1 MTVNNTDTFL
11 VERSGTS
18 YKLQAQNLMAD
29 LQDTDLMLVERSGTS
44 YKATGLDVKNSLGSD
59 QPTFKA
65 NADGAISVGD
75 PVVLNDNGTVSAV
88 SSTSYSESAA
98 TGGTMTGGLS
108 SEEPISIVYDPTN
121 NRLFALKV
129 GSNDRNIR
137 VRIGTFSGQTKT
149 VTWGSW
155 THVFTTQRNPWG
167 TNSPP
172 GLYWDDDNQQLILG
186 IYTQGFSSGQ
196 YQNVFVTL
204 PVSSNGTFSSNPSD
218 YQVSAYGNTTP
229 DAQSNP
235 ITFLKPT
242 VANTIHAGFAWV
254 SSSNKR
260 YEIITFTVG
269 SNSLTFRQQTNV
281 QSSAQD
287 CSCAISSKDNTILV
301 TSAKNASTVD
311 ARFFRTKA
319 NGLGIDLISGTTG
332 NIIPTYSTWGT
343 RHHKAVYDEI
353 QDAFWFV
360 CQSLQNIG
368 NTAHDLWTV
377 LVPANAD
384 VPAKKGNTQQ
394 SIDTATQYYTID
406 YWAPGRKLIIN
417 VAGGDTNQNATK
429 LRWYSLEWSGSSI
442 TKSNVW
448 RGINGTT
455 DTGADRINSWAYVPH
470 QGQMVSYYSQWSSY
484 SSRYSAWWNPAYT
497 STTLKTDNYLGMADS
512 SASSGAEAK
521 VIVFPGVQA
530 NQTGLSTGNKYYVQ
544 IDGTL
549 ATSADS
555 IPAVAGVA
563 QSATS
568 IKVQYS

>member
-18 YKLQAQNLMAD
+18 YKLQAQNLMAT

-44 YKATGLDVKNSLGSD
+44 YKATGLDIKNSLGSD
-59 QPTFKA
+59 EPTFKA
-65 NADGAISVGD
+65 TSDGAISAGD
-75 PVVLNDNGTVSAV
+75 PVVLNDDGTVSAV
-88 SSTSYSESAA
+88 SSTSFSESAA

-204 PVSSNGTFSSNPSD
+204 PVSSNGTFGSSPSD
-218 YQVSAYGNTTP
+218 YQTSFYGSQAPN
-229 DAQSNP
+229 ANSCP
-235 ITFLKPT
+235 ITFLKST
-242 VANTIHAGFAWV
+242 VANTIHAGFASV

-269 SNSLTFRQQTNV
+269 SNSLTFRSQTNC
-281 QSSAQD
+281 QDSAQD
-287 CSCAISSKDNTILV
+287 CSCAISSKDNTIIV
-301 TSAKNASTVD
+301 TSGSNATTVNS
-311 ARFFRTKA
+311 RFFRSKA
-319 NGLGIDLISGTTG
+319 DGTGIDLVSGSFG
-332 NIIPTYSTWGT
+332 NISPTYATWGT
-343 RHHKAVYDEI
+343 RHHKAVYDEV
-353 QDAFWFV
+353 QDAFWV
-360 CQSLQNIG
+360 TMHAVSNIG
-368 NTAHDLWTV
+368 DTSVPLWAV
-377 LVPANAD
+377 LVPAD
-384 VPAKKGNTQQ
+384 SDIPAKKANR
-394 SIDTATQYYTID
+394 SSNIDTVTRYYTID
-406 YWAPGRKLIIN
+406 YWAPGRKLIVN
-417 VAGGDTNQNATK
+417 VAGGNTNQNSTK
-429 LRWYSLEWSGSSI
+429 LRWYSLEWSNNNI
-442 TKSNVW
+442 VRSNAW
-448 RGINGTT
+448 KGINGTT

-470 QGQMVSYYSQWSSY
+470 QGQMVSYYSQWQSY
-484 SSRYSAWWNPAYT
+484 SSRYSAWWNPAYN

-512 SASSGAEAK
+512 SVSNNTEAK
-521 VIVFPGVQA
+521 VIVFPGVQGD
-530 NQTGLSTGNKYYVQ
+530 QSGLTAGTKYYVQ
-544 IDGTL
+544 IDGSL
-549 ATSADS
+549 ATTADA
-555 IPAVAGVA
+555 IPQVAGVA